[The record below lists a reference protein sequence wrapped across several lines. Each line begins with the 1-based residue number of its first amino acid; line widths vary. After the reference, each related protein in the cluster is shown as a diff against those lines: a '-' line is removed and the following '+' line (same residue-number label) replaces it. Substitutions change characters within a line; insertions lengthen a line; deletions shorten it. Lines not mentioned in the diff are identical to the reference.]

1 VDFGAGAFS
10 ERVYRY
16 GVSGIGMVL
25 ALRGCEP
32 ALRVLLDLIGSQ
44 FTIVNRESADIAR
57 PPIEILRGVAD
68 DELAGNIVQREREMR
83 EWIGLAID
91 VNHRA
96 LGTGG
101 DDENRDGAVV
111 EQAADFDAGAP
122 GLGLRLRI
130 VASDDETVG
139 PLADEELFWIGW
151 AVEAEDVAKQMN
163 WRCAEHEFKGDGTA
177 DGRGVRKNWGGSE
190 EDAGLGDANAVGVGK
205 PCNVIWRVGGERI
218 HRGEEYANDHGD
230 DGDFES
236 MGLPKG

>member
-1 VDFGAGAFS
+1 
-10 ERVYRY
+10 
-16 GVSGIGMVL
+16 MVL

-111 EQAADFDAGAP
+111 EQASYFDAGAP
-122 GLGLRLRI
+122 GLGVGLRLRLRLRLRI

-139 PLADEELFWIGW
+139 PLADEELFWIGR

-163 WRCAEHEFKGDGTA
+163 WRCAEDEFKGDGTA
-177 DGRGVRKNWGGSE
+177 DGRGVRK
-190 EDAGLGDANAVGVGK
+190 
-205 PCNVIWRVGGERI
+205 
-218 HRGEEYANDHGD
+218 
-230 DGDFES
+230 
-236 MGLPKG
+236 